1 MEQTTSDILW
11 VLIAAFLVFTM
22 QAGFL
27 CLESGLT
34 RSKNAINVA
43 IKNLTDF
50 CVAVGIFWLL
60 GFGIM
65 FGKSQAGWFGTEL
78 FMVQVGAGSNPWLV
92 TFFIYQAMF
101 CATAATIVSGA
112 VAERVR
118 FTAYLGITLVISLL
132 IYPFFGHW
140 AWGGTFNGSPGWLAR
155 LGFVDFAGATVVHST
170 GGWVALAA
178 VLLLGPRSGRFPKDG
193 PPSVI
198 PNSNLPMAM
207 LGVLLIFFGWFGFN
221 GGSTFALNDAVPGII
236 ANTLLAAVGGMLA
249 ALFLGWWLRQ
259 YAEVLYALNGVIAGL
274 VAVTAGAH
282 AYSAATAVIV
292 GGLGGVVMV
301 LTSEWLLRLKI
312 DDAVGAIPAHLVA
325 GIWGTLAVALF
336 GQLPLLDTGLSRS
349 AQLGIQGL
357 GIGVCAIW
365 SFGMAWL
372 AFKAL
377 NHFHSMR
384 ISPAEEQ
391 LGLNM
396 VEHGAK
402 TEAHQLLSQMQ
413 QHEQQGNIAKR
424 VSVDPFTE
432 IGEIATGYNRVLD
445 SLEKAESRT
454 QNLVRSLKDGV
465 ITWSDNM
472 VVTSA
477 NPGACMLLGQVE
489 GSLIGQ
495 PLNEVLGTDSASPG
509 GRFELRRRSPNGEL
523 QVLEVQ
529 VSQQDTLHSGL
540 LRDVTE
546 RFTLER
552 QLQKERDL
560 SQLTLSS
567 IGDAVITVDASG
579 QIDYI
584 NAEAQRL
591 TGWDWRSAKNKS
603 TYQVYQLYDEKTEQ
617 RIPDPAR
624 KVLASGKQEPRTDQ
638 YSLKSKEGP
647 WWPVQTTAAP
657 ILSQHGFTTGAVL
670 VFHDITLTRNL
681 TQQLQRQANE
691 DPLTGLPNR
700 RAFESQLTQLLEV
713 DQGEHVLCYLDLDQ
727 FKVVNDT
734 CGHLAGDELL
744 RQLTNILN
752 RIVRD
757 SDTLARLGGDE
768 FGILLINCSLNK
780 ALEATERLREAVYEY
795 RFCWEEQ
802 VFSVGVSIGLVEVGI
817 QATIKRDRTTVLSAA
832 DAACFAAKEA
842 GRNRV
847 HVYTPKD
854 DELMA
859 RQGEM
864 QWFSR
869 LQSALDENRLLLYCQ
884 PIVAINDCQA
894 HKHYEI
900 LVRLQE
906 NGHVISPGAFLPA
919 AERYNLIGQVDR
931 WVVKTTLTWLKQHS
945 AGDTPMG
952 MVSINLSGLSLS
964 DARFRDDLYQW
975 VQRAELPPGK
985 LCFEVTESAAISQLN
1000 CVVDFMTRMRTLH
1013 CLFALDDFGSGLSS
1027 FGYLKQLPV
1036 DFLKIDGRLVR
1047 DIDHDPIDR
1056 VMVQAI
1062 NTIGKAIGIKTIA
1075 EFVES
1080 KAIVTQL
1087 EIIGVDY
1094 VQGWHLGEPKP
1105 IEALMGPVQECL

>member
-1 MEQTTSDILW
+1 MEQTTNDILW

-50 CVAVGIFWLL
+50 CVAVGMFWLL

-65 FGKSQAGWFGTEL
+65 FGTTQSGWFGTEHFL
-78 FMVQVGAGSNPWLV
+78 VPVGAGSNPWLV

-118 FTAYLGITLVISLL
+118 FTAYLGITLVIALL

-155 LGFVDFAGATVVHST
+155 LGFVDFAGATVVHGT

-178 VLLLGPRSGRFPKDG
+178 VLLLGPRSGRFPDNG

-221 GGSTFALNDAVPGII
+221 GGSTLALNDAVPGII
-236 ANTLLAAVGGMLA
+236 ANTLLAAVAGMLA

-282 AYSAATAVIV
+282 AYSAPAALVV
-292 GGLGGVVMV
+292 GALGGVAMV
-301 LTSEWLLRLKI
+301 LTSEWLLRLKV
-312 DDAVGAIPAHLVA
+312 DDAVGAIPAHLAA
-325 GIWGTLAVALF
+325 GIWGTLAVALL
-336 GQLPLLDTGLSRS
+336 GQLPLLDTGLSRA
-349 AQLGIQGL
+349 AQLGIQLL
-357 GIGVCAIW
+357 GIVVCAIW
-365 SFGMAWL
+365 SFGIAWL
-372 AFKAL
+372 AFHL
-377 NHFHSMR
+377 INRVHSMR
-384 ISPAEEQ
+384 ISLAQEQ

-396 VEHGAK
+396 AEHGAQ
-402 TEAHQLLSQMQ
+402 TETHQLLSQMQ
-413 QHEQQGNIAKR
+413 QHEQQGNTAERI
-424 VSVDPFTE
+424 SVDPFTE
-432 IGEIATGYNRVLD
+432 IGEIAAGYNRVLD

-454 QNLVRSLKDGV
+454 QNLVRSLTDGV
-465 ITWSDNM
+465 ITWDEDKI
-472 VVTSA
+472 VTSA
-477 NPGACMLLGQVE
+477 TPGACTLLGQAKE
-489 GSLIGQ
+489 TLIGQ
-495 PLNEVLGTDSASPG
+495 PLNRVLGKDTPDQRE
-509 GRFELRRRSPNGEL
+509 RFELRRRTPDGEL

-529 VSQQDTLHSGL
+529 VSRNDTVISGL

-579 QIDYI
+579 QIDYM

-591 TGWDWRSAKNKS
+591 TGWDWRSAKHK
-603 TYQVYQLYDEKTEQ
+603 TTHQVYQLYDEKTEE

-638 YSLKSKEGP
+638 YVLKSRDGTS
-647 WWPVQTTAAP
+647 WPVQTTAAP
-657 ILSQHGFTTGAVL
+657 ILSQHGFTSGVVL
-670 VFHDITLTRNL
+670 VFHDVTLTRSL

-700 RAFESQLTQLLEV
+700 RAFEHQLTQLLER
-713 DQGEHVLCYLDLDQ
+713 DEGNHVLCYLDLDQ

-744 RQLTNILN
+744 RQLTNILG

-768 FGILLINCSLNK
+768 FGILLINCSLDQ
-780 ALEATERLREAVYEY
+780 ALEATERLREGVYDY

-817 QATIKRDRTTVLSAA
+817 QATVKRDRTSALSAA

-884 PIVAINDCQA
+884 PIAAINDYQSP
-894 HKHYEI
+894 KHYEI

-906 NGHVISPGAFLPA
+906 NDHIISPGAFLPA

-931 WVVKTTLTWLKQHS
+931 WVVQKTLAWLQQNS
-945 AGDTPMG
+945 TGQLPRG

-964 DARFRDDLYQW
+964 DARFREDLYQW
-975 VQRAELPPGK
+975 VQSAELPPGK
-985 LCFEVTESAAISQLN
+985 LCFEITESAAISQLDS
-1000 CVVDFMTRMRTLH
+1000 VVDFMTRMRTLH

-1047 DIDHDPIDR
+1047 DIVNDPVDR

-1080 KAIVTQL
+1080 EAIATQL
-1087 EIIGVDY
+1087 EAIGVDY
-1094 VQGWHLGEPKP
+1094 VQGWYLGEPKP
-1105 IEALMGPVQECL
+1105 IVALMVTMEHY